1 MLKILLIGSNF
12 LSSALFVRLCS
23 FNDTHVIVLDRKD
36 PMTIMNYS
44 QDTYNIIKKYCKNLN
59 YRNLYD
65 DEEFGDP
72 KRNIKVTFK
81 FHDYINESIDLTGVD
96 IVVYSGAIYDSI
108 YSRHNRKETMNVNVN
123 GLHNILNSLEKI
135 TNGIRTDGKKPL
147 FIHMSSIN
155 VYGDQTNHKDE
166 EITEDSTV
174 PNPKDLLNLS
184 LYTQENMVKSLINTD
199 EIDYLIFRLGTIVGE
214 FTPRDSLVTAAVAAM
229 LTGKKE
235 FTVYNSQNSIELLD
249 ITDLGMLVNSLILLY
264 KEGGEQYKKIVNQIF
279 NIKAEE
285 RDEKTVL
292 GVVKSIYGA
301 VSNLPSITK
310 EHGIKGIDGF
320 RVKAPKVVESF
331 SSQTPNIKFDK
342 PVSSEK
348 AKELLKFIPN
358 KPLIYSLL
366 PSTVNY
372 LLNYVLVDFSE
383 AERKAFAKIFY
394 LASIPSPQVLD
405 DNINKDVKDLVE
417 DVKDNISKGFE

>member
-1 MLKILLIGSNF
+1 
-12 LSSALFVRLCS
+12 
-23 FNDTHVIVLDRKD
+23 
-36 PMTIMNYS
+36 
-44 QDTYNIIKKYCKNLN
+44 
-59 YRNLYD
+59 
-65 DEEFGDP
+65 
-72 KRNIKVTFK
+72 
-81 FHDYINESIDLTGVD
+81 
-96 IVVYSGAIYDSI
+96 
-108 YSRHNRKETMNVNVN
+108 
-123 GLHNILNSLEKI
+123 
-135 TNGIRTDGKKPL
+135 
-147 FIHMSSIN
+147 
-155 VYGDQTNHKDE
+155 
-166 EITEDSTV
+166 
-174 PNPKDLLNLS
+174 
-184 LYTQENMVKSLINTD
+184 
-199 EIDYLIFRLGTIVGE
+199 
-214 FTPRDSLVTAAVAAM
+214 
-229 LTGKKE
+229 
-235 FTVYNSQNSIELLD
+235 
-249 ITDLGMLVNSLILLY
+249 MLVNSLILLY
-264 KEGGEQYKKIVNQIF
+264 KENGEQYQKKIVNQVF

-405 DNINKDVKDLVE
+405 DNINRDVKNA
-417 DVKDNISKGFE
+417 VKEITDNIEKAFE